1 MARSAG
7 AGGKRNAAKTRKAS
21 LAKGRKSAKAR
32 RRIAPTAAPKRSTDP
47 APGRELK
54 EAREQQA
61 ATAEILKVIASSPG
75 DVEPVLETVA
85 NQTNR
90 LVGGLTT
97 VVWRILDDVAHL
109 AAFTHADPAA
119 DAALKAAALRI
130 PLSSWQIGET
140 IRKGKFFL
148 VADTE
153 RDVRSLRDLARVR
166 GFRSVLYVPMLH
178 NDEPIGVIG
187 VTRAKPGRFAD
198 HHIRLLQTFADQAVI
213 AIQNTRLFNE
223 TKEALER
230 QTATAEILE
239 VINSSPASLTPVF
252 NAILR
257 NAHALCG
264 VAHGSLQIFEAGHVR
279 AVALHG
285 IADALAD
292 ILRTP
297 RPVAEAP
304 TLQVLLQ
311 GQRYSQVDDVRTSES
326 PILQR
331 TAELQGARTLLS
343 VPLRREGKLLG
354 MIVCARREVR
364 PFTEREIS
372 ILESFAAQAV
382 TAIENARLL
391 QELRARTS
399 DLTESLQQQ
408 TATADV
414 LKVISRSTFDLQT
427 VLDTLVESATHLCEA
442 DHAWLFQRDGDFL
455 QFKSSF
461 GHDAEVHTRL
471 RDLFLSRKA
480 HIDRGSIVGRSTLEA
495 RVVHVT
501 DVLADPEWNRSD
513 AQKIG
518 RYRAA
523 LGAPLLR
530 DGKVVGVIFVAKAR
544 PEPFSEKQVEL
555 VTTFADQA
563 VIAIENVRLF
573 NETQEALERQTAT
586 ADILK
591 VIASSPNDVQPVFEA
606 IGESANKL
614 VGAHGT
620 TVLRIIG
627 DMVELAAFTPVGKEA
642 DAVLRSSFPLPIAG
656 NPHYE
661 KMRRGEIAEA
671 ADTEAAHSP
680 LRDIARAR
688 GYRSRLLV
696 PLKDDSGVVGAIS
709 VTRKEPGAFAAHHVQ
724 LLQTFADQAVIAIQ
738 NTRLFNETR
747 EALER
752 QTATADIL
760 KVIASS
766 PSDVQP
772 VFEAIVNSAAV
783 LFEPCTVRITTLQDG
798 MLHWHAANDT
808 AALQPNVDLER
819 ARSNYP
825 LPFDPDRAPSA
836 RAILERRIIEIP
848 DIAAPETPEFTR
860 RAAAAGGF
868 RSIAFVPLI
877 NRDKGIGTIILTHP
891 QPGFR
896 LSEKQLNLAQTF
908 ADQAVIA
915 IENTRLFTE
924 VQERTVELTESL
936 QQQTATSEV
945 LQIISSSPGDLAPVF
960 DKMLENATRVC
971 GAEFGSMT
979 LVEGDT
985 FRHAALYNAP
995 PAFVEART
1003 NSVLPIHPQSSMAA
1017 AIRTRQVMQDK
1028 DVRESPPILSA
1039 IRRQFSLPSLAARAR
1054 SSSCPCSGKTT

>member
-1 MARSAG
+1 M
-7 AGGKRNAAKTRKAS
+7 
-21 LAKGRKSAKAR
+21 
-32 RRIAPTAAPKRSTDP
+32 
-47 APGRELK
+47 K

-61 ATAEILKVIASSPG
+61 ATAEILKVIASSRSNVQPVFDVIVERAVRLCGARMGRVYRYDGNVIEMVAGYGLSAPG
-75 DVEPVLETVA
+75 LGKVQQVFPRPATDDTIVGQVLQSRQAYFVTDIEHEQSVPALSRQMIEALGTRSQVTVPILRA
-85 NQTNR
+85 
-90 LVGGLTT
+90 GG
-97 VVWRILDDVAHL
+97 
-109 AAFTHADPAA
+109 
-119 DAALKAAALRI
+119 
-130 PLSSWQIGET
+130 
-140 IRKGKFFL
+140 
-148 VADTE
+148 
-153 RDVRSLRDLARVR
+153 
-166 GFRSVLYVPMLH
+166 
-178 NDEPIGVIG
+178 EPIGAITVG
-187 VTRAKPGRFAD
+187 WADPGAYQNQQVT
-198 HHIRLLQTFADQAVI
+198 LLKTFADQAVI
-213 AIQNTRLFNE
+213 AIENARLFNE
-223 TKEALER
+223 TQEALER

-252 NAILR
+252 DAILR

-285 IADALAD
+285 IADSLAD

-311 GQRYSQVDDVRTSES
+311 GQRYSQVDDVRKSES

-354 MIVCARREVR
+354 MIVCARREVK

-382 TAIENARLL
+382 VAIENARLL

-399 DLTESLQQQ
+399 DLTKSLQQQ

-471 RDLFLSRKA
+471 RNLFLSRKA

-518 RYRAA
+518 GYRAA

-738 NTRLFNETR
+738 NVRLFNETQ
-747 EALER
+747 EALE
-752 QTATADIL
+752 
-760 KVIASS
+760 
-766 PSDVQP
+766 
-772 VFEAIVNSAAV
+772 
-783 LFEPCTVRITTLQDG
+783 
-798 MLHWHAANDT
+798 
-808 AALQPNVDLER
+808 
-819 ARSNYP
+819 
-825 LPFDPDRAPSA
+825 
-836 RAILERRIIEIP
+836 
-848 DIAAPETPEFTR
+848 
-860 RAAAAGGF
+860 
-868 RSIAFVPLI
+868 
-877 NRDKGIGTIILTHP
+877 
-891 QPGFR
+891 
-896 LSEKQLNLAQTF
+896 
-908 ADQAVIA
+908 
-915 IENTRLFTE
+915 
-924 VQERTVELTESL
+924 
-936 QQQTATSEV
+936 QQTATTEV
-945 LQIISSSPGDLAPVF
+945 LQVINSSPSELAPVF
-960 DKMLENATRVC
+960 DMILEKAHRLCEVSHGSLQLSDGELFRAVAVHGMAEKFAHRLRQGFVPGPNHPSHRLRQGARFVQIADCAESDDPIARAAFNLTGIRTALFIPLRKEGRLLGQIVAARPTVSLFTEKEIALLENFAGQAVIAMENARLLRNCAT
-971 GAEFGSMT
+971 
-979 LVEGDT
+979 
-985 FRHAALYNAP
+985 AP
-995 PAFVEART
+995 RTSLARWT
-1003 NSVLPIHPQSSMAA
+1003 NSLQLATCSRSSAAHLSILRQSSTRWLRRWHAFAA
-1017 AIRTRQVMQDK
+1017 PTRRLCSAGAMT
-1028 DVRESPPILSA
+1028 STILSPLMA
-1039 IRRQFSLPSLAARAR
+1039 YLQR
-1054 SSSCPCSGKTT
+1054 